1 MNQPMSQ
8 GGEKGGWNPSGET
21 DLKKYRQRIDEIDKT
36 ILELLIERA
45 SLARKIGEI
54 KKQKGLDIHVPER
67 EREILERLL
76 ELNKG
81 RFPEQALTR
90 IFREI
95 ISACLSL
102 EEPLK
107 VGYLGPK
114 ATFTHQA
121 ALEHFGISAKYI
133 ALPTIKDVFEEV
145 ERGNIDYGV
154 VPVENT
160 IEGVVNYT
168 LDMFLS
174 TPNVKIVGEIVIPVS
189 QHLLSLATDLSQI
202 KKVYSHPHALAQ
214 ARVWLD
220 KHLPNAQRIEV
231 ESTAKAAELALEDEN
246 AAAIASEA
254 AARVYNLNILA
265 RNIQENLN
273 NYTRFLVIGKK
284 SLRKTG
290 KDKTSL
296 LFAVKDEAGAL
307 YKALEPF
314 YKHKVNLTKIESRPS
329 KERSWDYV
337 FFVDL
342 EGHMEDEKVK
352 NAVEELKRRAKMVR
366 VLGSYPSALEV

>member
-1 MNQPMSQ
+1 M
-8 GGEKGGWNPSGET
+8 GKEK
-21 DLKKYRQRIDEIDKT
+21 LKELRERIDQIDES

-45 SLARKIGEI
+45 NLAKEIGEI
-54 KKQKGLDIHVPER
+54 KTKEGLEIHVPER
-67 EREILERLL
+67 ERKILERIL
-76 ELNKG
+76 EKNKG
-81 RFPEQALTR
+81 RFPEQALIR
-90 IFREI
+90 IYREI

-102 EEPLK
+102 EKPLK

-133 ALPTIKDVFEEV
+133 PLPTIKDVFEEV

-168 LDMFLS
+168 LDMFLEM
-174 TPNVKIVGEIVIPVS
+174 PGVKIVGEIIIPVS
-189 QHLLSLATDLSQI
+189 QHLLSLAGDIAEI

-214 ARVWLD
+214 ARNWLN
-220 KHLPNAQRIEV
+220 KHLPWAQRIEV
-231 ESTAKAAELALEDEN
+231 ESTAKAAELALEDET

-254 AARVYNLNILA
+254 AAMVYNLNILA

-273 NYTRFLVIGKK
+273 NFTRFLVIGKK
-284 SLRKTG
+284 NLKMTG

-314 YKHKVNLTKIESRPS
+314 YKYGVNLTKIESRPS
-329 KERSWDYV
+329 KEKSWDYV

-342 EGHMEDEKVK
+342 EGHLEEEKVK
-352 NAVEELKRRAKMVR
+352 RALNELKERTKMVR
-366 VLGSYPSALEV
+366 VLGSYPSALEIS